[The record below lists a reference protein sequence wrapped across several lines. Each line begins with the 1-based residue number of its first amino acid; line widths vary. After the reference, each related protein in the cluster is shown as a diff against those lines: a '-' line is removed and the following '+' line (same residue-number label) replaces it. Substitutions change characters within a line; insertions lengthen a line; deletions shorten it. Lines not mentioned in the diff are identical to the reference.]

1 MRKFNSLRNSLYAIS
16 KGVMAFLI
24 KRYCVLSS
32 AFSKIT
38 ISLPSCTSLQSLSEL
53 LLDIHAW
60 TSVDVI
66 RSARGLFTL
75 SINEGE
81 LFMHAF
87 YHPEQEALN
96 SVSIVDV
103 SSGKQVAVMDGIS
116 CDGFELLVT
125 TFNCFIRNNK
135 RDVA

>member
-87 YHPEQEALN
+87 FHPEQEALN

-103 SSGKQVAVMDGIS
+103 SSGKQVSVMDRNS
-116 CDGFELLVT
+116 CDGFELMVT

>member
-1 MRKFNSLRNSLYAIS
+1 
-16 KGVMAFLI
+16 MAFLI

-87 YHPEQEALN
+87 FHPEQEALN

-103 SSGKQVAVMDGIS
+103 SSGKQVSVMDGIS